1 MNSAR
6 SNKIF
11 DISDTLDAKY
21 QKPGHPE
28 AKLASEDTDS
38 WEPPTEVRGEIAR
51 AAFYMDVRYSG
62 DKANENDLQLTND
75 LSAISSDSVFFGN
88 LDTLLEW
95 HIADPVDAA
104 ERGRNDLV
112 HSVLPEE

>member
-1 MNSAR
+1 M
-6 SNKIF
+6 
-11 DISDTLDAKY
+11 
-21 QKPGHPE
+21 
-28 AKLASEDTDS
+28 
-38 WEPPTEVRGEIAR
+38 RGEIAR

-104 ERGRNDLV
+104 ERVRNDLV
-112 HSVLPEE
+112 HFGLPEEQKSVCGSSRVGGGDLRQYDERAVCLEQAHN